1 MDLSLLFTILLIFAF
16 TLLGAYVRSRVTDR
30 CLKSWNQFHVTV
42 EFTDGKLVW
51 GVMRLE
57 PTGME
62 LSYLDSVQ
70 DDKHIE
76 TTYLLYNSDYSNIQA
91 LYRYEDS
98 LSEWGK
104 RKRAGDVQASF
115 HPGPFRRFRRAARN
129 FLSTATDSLNEVFG
143 IVLGRV
149 TKTGG
154 RYIAADGSSALK
166 NLGGK
171 VLGSVGGV
179 HDPLLEHYIGRR
191 VVVEVLEGEEVHE
204 HVGIFKD
211 YSADFL
217 EILNV
222 QYPQPQALMLTPQA
236 LVQLER
242 LDALL
247 DDDVL
252 RVTNN
257 DIWPILVRSL
267 ECSGNERLINAI
279 VDGGETIAL
288 HVNPDE
294 VGEARLHVQI
304 VRELDMIVPRTRA
317 VVRHRAETASSDK
330 LANLLFDVVFD
341 VGELLDSEGKV
352 TEQELRLRQELLR
365 QPDNGLAAA
374 NLGCLLIQRNALV
387 EAEQWLRRALQVEYS
402 LPDGGRRVRMELR
415 ELERRRLARSHR
427 PAAASIVKPVTP
439 PVDDGSH
446 I

>member
-1 MDLSLLFTILLIFAF
+1 MDLSLLFTILLIFVF
-16 TLLGAYVRSRVTDR
+16 TLLGAYVRSRAKDR
-30 CLKSWNQFHVTV
+30 CLKSWDQFHVTV

-51 GVMRLE
+51 GVMKLE

-70 DDKHIE
+70 DDRHIE
-76 TTYLLYNSDYSNIQA
+76 TTYLMYNSDYSNIQA

-104 RKRAGDVQASF
+104 RRRARDIQRSF

-143 IVLGRV
+143 ILLGRV

-179 HDPLLEHYIGRR
+179 YDPLLERYIGRR
-191 VVVEVLEGEEVHE
+191 VVVELLEGDEVHE

-222 QYPQPQALMLTPQA
+222 QYPQPHALALTPQTLA
-236 LVQLER
+236 HTER

-247 DDDVL
+247 DEGVL

-257 DIWPILVRSL
+257 DTWPLLARSL
-267 ECSGNERLINAI
+267 ECASHERPINAI
-279 VDGGETIAL
+279 VDGGETIVL
-288 HVNPDE
+288 HVDPEE
-294 VGEARLHVQI
+294 VGQARLHVQI
-304 VRELDMIVPRTRA
+304 VRELDMIVPRSRA
-317 VVRHRAETASSDK
+317 VVRHRAETADSDK
-330 LANLLFDVVFD
+330 VDNRLFDVVFD
-341 VGELLDSEGKV
+341 VGKLLDGEDKVSER
-352 TEQELRLRQELLR
+352 ELRLRQELR
-365 QPDNGLAAA
+365 CTPDNALAAA
-374 NLGCLLIQRNALV
+374 NLGCLLIQRDELT
-387 EAEQWLRRALQVEYS
+387 EAEHWLRQALRAEFS

-415 ELERRRLARSHR
+415 ELERRRMERGHR
-427 PAAASIVKPVTP
+427 PAGQVVAKPIAP
-439 PVDDGSH
+439 AVDNGSH